1 MFYSKNDVLKAVW
14 DPLTST
20 NNTRFLEGGK
30 GRVEVTTLGK
40 LRMESRAVMSTV

>member
-14 DPLTST
+14 DPLTSI
-20 NNTRFLEGGK
+20 NNTRFLKEGK

-40 LRMESRAVMSTV
+40 LRMELRAVISTV